1 MSNKTQ
7 NMPKGVSINKL
18 ILLGIA
24 SSILAGCA
32 ANPASIAAD
41 NVSSEIY
48 ASYGCETL
56 SDLKATKQDELD
68 ELYKSQKTKRV
79 VDGFS
84 NVLIL
89 PGVASV
95 ISDSSKAIAR
105 NKGEMNA
112 LIREY
117 DRRCISRAQVS
128 AS

>member
-1 MSNKTQ
+1 MSNTTQ
-7 NMPKGVSINKL
+7 KIAKATSINKL
-18 ILLGIA
+18 ILAGIA

-48 ASYGCETL
+48 ASYECETL
-56 SDLKATKQDELD
+56 NDLKANKQDELD

-117 DRRCISRAQVS
+117 DRRCITRAQVS